1 MLDAVIFE
9 GSSTASTVE
18 DMLVTIRHAA
28 LADNVEKLLATP
40 EVDRI
45 FLVTNRP
52 ELAKLGGES
61 RFRVELNDTPPARF
75 HFGRTLLALVER
87 HNIRRLLCLGGAA
100 VPLLTTAELRNAC
113 RQILE
118 RENRYVTNNV
128 QSADLVGFSP
138 AEVLRDYPLP
148 ATDNELAI
156 LLRYR
161 AGLEQ
166 VLMPA
171 TLGTQFDIDT
181 PADLLVLAASPFGGP
196 RLRSALNSL
205 KLDVTSVERFKQV
218 LRGDYLEVALIG
230 RVGAP
235 VIARLNSHFKVR
247 LRVFSEER
255 GMKALGRLESGKVV
269 SLLGYW
275 LEETGPEKFFGL
287 LSKTVQGALVD
298 NRVIFAHLKRDLS
311 DADRFWSDLGRADM
325 VSDTFAREF
334 TLAAANSGLP
344 VLLGGH
350 SLVAGCVWAFT
361 EELGCLI

>member
-9 GSSTASTVE
+9 GNSPASAVE
-18 DMLVTIRHAA
+18 DMMVTVRHAA
-28 LADNVEKLLATP
+28 LADNLDKLLAAP

-52 ELAKLGGES
+52 ELAELC
-61 RFRVELNDTPPARF
+61 RDPRLRVEVNNTPPSSF
-75 HFGRTLLALVER
+75 NFGRRLLDLVER
-87 HNIRRLLCLGGAA
+87 FEIRRLLYLGGAA
-100 VPLLTTAELRNAC
+100 VPLLSASELAAVC
-113 RQILE
+113 RRVLAG
-118 RENRYVTNNV
+118 ENCFVTNNV
-128 QSADLVGFSP
+128 QSADIVAFTP
-138 AEVLRDYPLP
+138 AAALRQHALP
-148 ATDNELAI
+148 ANDNELAL

-161 AGLEQ
+161 ARLEQ

-196 RLRSALNSL
+196 RLRCALDSL
-205 KLDVTSVERFKQV
+205 LLDTSEVERFKQV

-235 VIARLNSHFKVR
+235 VIARLNTHFRVR

-255 GMKALGRLESGKVV
+255 GMKALGRLESGQVV

-275 LEETGPEKFFGL
+275 LEDIGAEKFFSTL
-287 LSKTVQGALVD
+287 AKTVQGVLMD
-298 NRVIFAHLKRDLS
+298 TRVLFAHLKKELS

-325 VSDTFAREF
+325 VSDPWAAEF
-334 TLAAANSGLP
+334 TRAAARAGLP

-350 SLVAGCVWAFT
+350 SLVSGCVWAFT